1 MLRADLDRISHAIFH
16 EYQIRD
22 QCHVSDTSATRRVG
36 DSPGAQAA
44 SRTAD
49 SARVLR
55 THAMPLP
62 AGIGRV
68 AREDADRG
76 NHRPV
81 GLPVAL
87 LLRGLAHHRRVAWW
101 RAPSIRASPSAPSL
115 GVPEDVPRAL
125 D

>member
-16 EYQIRD
+16 EYQIQD

-81 GLPVAL
+81 ACLWLYYYEVWHTTGEWLGGGL
-87 LLRGLAHHRRVAWW
+87 H
-101 RAPSIRASPSAPSL
+101 PSARR
-115 GVPEDVPRAL
+115 PRRRA
-125 D
+125 